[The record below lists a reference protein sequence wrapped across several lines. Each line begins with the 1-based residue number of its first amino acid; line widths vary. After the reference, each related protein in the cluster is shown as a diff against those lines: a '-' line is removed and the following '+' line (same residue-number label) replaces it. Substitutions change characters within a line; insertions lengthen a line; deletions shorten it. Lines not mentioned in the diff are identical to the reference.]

1 MISQQYKKLFDE
13 FKKLGVAD
21 TQYKNSLTNLHE
33 LKQALKE
40 IKKIGKIS
48 SKVTNSLLDEVKLN
62 YQQISSELNEL
73 RKAVLSDKIF
83 DKSEVQTFIDKFYD
97 IFEINQNVSY
107 LNDILSKENIIT
119 DTFSL
124 KLDKK
129 TPSFSN
135 LFKKQLNDIL
145 NANKSVKGINQDLS
159 NFKNNLDK
167 YTDINQTVYDELKSK
182 NKININKLFSDKNYI
197 SYVLSDKK
205 IENVENFLQY
215 LNSEIDIFNNNLNSL
230 LKRYEIHIEASANQI
245 NQSIIE
251 SLNSGVFDQKSIL
264 NEIENILNLNK
275 KKFDDEQDKQES
287 EEERLRLEKEAEE
300 ERLKREEEEER
311 LKREEEAEKLRLEEE
326 KKLIAKQNAEK
337 IAEQARID
345 EEKRKQRQKKF
356 LTFIGYLALIALAAL
371 CIWGLWEL
379 CVYVWFNYTN
389 AVVISVTAILAITSA
404 IFYFADLKFLG
415 ICFFIGTGFVYY
427 FLDDLVTSTV
437 EKNNQS
443 ITTED
448 ADLLIK
454 LLIDKKKQLDKT
466 SKIKRCPSSGYKNN
480 CKGNVTYS
488 NGNVY
493 EGFFKNDK
501 RHGQGTFIYKSG
513 TKLSGSFYEGLP
525 SFGTETYV
533 GKWKGDKYTGSF
545 SKWKR
550 SGRGTYYWKNGDKY
564 IGQWKDGKRL
574 GQGTYIWKNGDKYV
588 GQYKDGKKHGQG
600 TKTYKNGK
608 TEKGIWKNDKFIGLT
623 SVKSSSKNQ
632 IKAKENFKSNKTNKC
647 PSSGYKNNC
656 KGKATFSNGDVYE
669 GFYKNSKRDG
679 QGTYSWKDGR
689 KYIGQWKNDKQNG
702 QGTFFWSRGKYV
714 GQWKDGKR
722 NGQGTMTYK
731 SGKIEKGIWKNNKF
745 QYASGSQN
753 P

>member
-1 MISQQYKKLFDE
+1 LISQQYKKLFDE
-13 FKKLGVAD
+13 FKKLGIAD

-48 SKVTNSLLDEVKLN
+48 SKVTNSLLDEVQLN

-145 NANKSVKGINQDLS
+145 NANKSVKGINQDLL

-167 YTDINQTVYDELKSK
+167 YTDINQTVYDEIKNK
-182 NKININKLFSDKNYI
+182 NKININKLFSNKNYI

-245 NQSIIE
+245 NHSIIE
-251 SLNSGVFDQKSIL
+251 SLNSGVFDNKIIL

-275 KKFDDEQDKQES
+275 KKFHDAQDKQ
-287 EEERLRLEKEAEE
+287 EAEE
-300 ERLKREEEEER
+300 ER
-311 LKREEEAEKLRLEEE
+311 LRLEEE

-345 EEKRKQRQKKF
+345 EEKRKQRQKQI

-379 CVYVWFNYTN
+379 CVYVWLNYTN

-427 FLDDLVTSTV
+427 FLDDLATSTV
-437 EKNNQS
+437 KKNNQFIGS
-443 ITTED
+443 TFIPD
-448 ADLLIK
+448 QLSK
-454 LLIDKKKQLDKT
+454 QKIDKKKQLDKT
-466 SKIKRCPSSGYKNN
+466 SETKRCPSSGYKNN
-480 CKGNVTYS
+480 CKGKVTYS
-488 NGNVY
+488 NGDVY
-493 EGFFKNDK
+493 EGSFKNNK
-501 RHGQGTFIYKSG
+501 RHGQGTYIYKDG
-513 TKLSGSFYEGLP
+513 GKLSGSFYEDLP

-545 SKWKR
+545 SKWK
-550 SGRGTYYWKNGDKY
+550 
-564 IGQWKDGKRL
+564 
-574 GQGTYIWKNGDKYV
+574 
-588 GQYKDGKKHGQG
+588 KHGQG
-600 TKTYKNGK
+600 TY
-608 TEKGIWKNDKFIGLT
+608 
-623 SVKSSSKNQ
+623 S
-632 IKAKENFKSNKTNKC
+632 
-647 PSSGYKNNC
+647 
-656 KGKATFSNGDVYE
+656 FSNGDVYE
-669 GFYKNSKRDG
+669 GSFKNNKRHG

-702 QGTFFWSRGKYV
+702 QGTFFWSGGKYV
-714 GQWKDGKR
+714 GQWKDAKR
-722 NGQGTMTYK
+722 NGQGTNTYK
-731 SGKIEKGIWKNNKF
+731 NGKTDKGIWKNNKF
-745 QYASGSQN
+745 QYASGS
-753 P
+753 

>member
-1 MISQQYKKLFDE
+1 MYGLIYYIQL
-13 FKKLGVAD
+13 
-21 TQYKNSLTNLHE
+21 
-33 LKQALKE
+33 
-40 IKKIGKIS
+40 
-48 SKVTNSLLDEVKLN
+48 LN

-145 NANKSVKGINQDLS
+145 NANKSVKGINQDLL

-167 YTDINQTVYDELKSK
+167 YTDINQTVYDELKNK
-182 NKININKLFSDKNYI
+182 NKINIKKLFSDKNYI

-230 LKRYEIHIEASANQI
+230 LKRYEIHIEVSANQI

-251 SLNSGVFDQKSIL
+251 SLNSGVFDNKSIL
-264 NEIENILNLNK
+264 NEIENILSLNK
-275 KKFDDEQDKQES
+275 KKFDDAQDKQAA

-379 CVYVWFNYTN
+379 CVYVWLNYTN

-404 IFYFADLKFLG
+404 IFYFGDLKFLG
-415 ICFFIGTGFVYY
+415 ICCFIGTGFVYY
-427 FLDDLVTSTV
+427 FLDDLATSTV
-437 EKNNQS
+437 EKNNQLIAS
-443 ITTED
+443 V
-448 ADLLIK
+448 DLLGKQI
-454 LLIDKKKQLDKT
+454 IDKKKQLDKT

-480 CKGNVTYS
+480 CKGKVTYS

-501 RHGQGTFIYKSG
+501 RHGKGTYIYKSG
-513 TKLSGSFYEGLP
+513 TNLSGSFYEGLP

-533 GKWKGDKYTGSF
+533 GKSKYTGSF

-550 SGRGTYYWKNGDKY
+550 SGQGTYSWKNGDKH
-564 IGQWKDGKRL
+564 IGQWKDGKRN

-588 GQYKDGKKHGQG
+588 GQYKDSKEHGQGTYSWKNGDKYIGQWKDGKRNGQGTYIWKNGDKYVGQYKDSKKHGQG

-608 TEKGIWKNDKFIGLT
+608 TEKGIWKNDKF
-623 SVKSSSKNQ
+623 
-632 IKAKENFKSNKTNKC
+632 
-647 PSSGYKNNC
+647 
-656 KGKATFSNGDVYE
+656 
-669 GFYKNSKRDG
+669 
-679 QGTYSWKDGR
+679 
-689 KYIGQWKNDKQNG
+689 
-702 QGTFFWSRGKYV
+702 
-714 GQWKDGKR
+714 
-722 NGQGTMTYK
+722 
-731 SGKIEKGIWKNNKF
+731 

>member
-1 MISQQYKKLFDE
+1 LISQQYKKLFDE
-13 FKKLGVAD
+13 FKKLGIAD

-48 SKVTNSLLDEVKLN
+48 SKVTNSLLDEVQLN

-145 NANKSVKGINQDLS
+145 NANKSVKGINQDLL

-167 YTDINQTVYDELKSK
+167 YTDINQTVYDELKNK

-251 SLNSGVFDQKSIL
+251 SLNSGVFDNKSIL
-264 NEIENILNLNK
+264 NEIENILSLNK
-275 KKFDDEQDKQES
+275 KKFDDAQDKQEA

-379 CVYVWFNYTN
+379 CVYVWLNYTN

-404 IFYFADLKFLG
+404 IFYFGDLKFLG
-415 ICFFIGTGFVYY
+415 ICCFIGTGFVYY
-427 FLDDLVTSTV
+427 FLDDLATSTV
-437 EKNNQS
+437 EKNNQLIAS
-443 ITTED
+443 V
-448 ADLLIK
+448 DLLGKQI
-454 LLIDKKKQLDKT
+454 IDKKKQLDKT

-480 CKGNVTYS
+480 CKGKETYS
-488 NGNVY
+488 NGCY
-493 EGFFKNDK
+493 EGSFKNNK
-501 RHGQGTFIYKSG
+501 RHGQGTYIYKDG
-513 TKLSGSFYEGLP
+513 TKLSGSFYEDIP

-550 SGRGTYYWKNGDKY
+550 SG
-564 IGQWKDGKRL
+564 
-574 GQGTYIWKNGDKYV
+574 
-588 GQYKDGKKHGQG
+588 
-600 TKTYKNGK
+600 
-608 TEKGIWKNDKFIGLT
+608 
-623 SVKSSSKNQ
+623 
-632 IKAKENFKSNKTNKC
+632 
-647 PSSGYKNNC
+647 
-656 KGKATFSNGDVYE
+656 
-669 GFYKNSKRDG
+669 
-679 QGTYSWKDGR
+679 QGTYSWK
-689 KYIGQWKNDKQNG
+689 NG
-702 QGTFFWSRGKYV
+702 NKYV
-714 GQWKDGKR
+714 GQWKDGKH
-722 NGQGTMTYK
+722 GQGTLFGKMVINILGNGKMVKSMVRELRLIRMEKQRKVFGKMT
-731 SGKIEKGIWKNNKF
+731 NLLV
-745 QYASGSQN
+745 
-753 P
+753 